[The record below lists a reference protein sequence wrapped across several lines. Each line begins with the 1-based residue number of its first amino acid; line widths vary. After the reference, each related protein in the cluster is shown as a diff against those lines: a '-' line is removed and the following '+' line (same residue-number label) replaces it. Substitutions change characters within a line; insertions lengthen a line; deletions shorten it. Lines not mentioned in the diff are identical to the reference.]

1 MRMLQK
7 HYFLMW
13 HSETQYKR
21 ITQRFLVASLTAF
34 LLLNIVW
41 ALSIGHGFDFSSLYA
56 SGQAVRMGLNPYD
69 IYPPLT
75 HYTEEGR
82 FSGGGWNPN
91 LNSPLSLPLL
101 SLLTQVDITTAFYG
115 FFLAGLC
122 LYILI
127 LRRLMKSSP
136 VPITPVRLL
145 WAANITGLWFTL
157 GLGQIYIP
165 LLLLAT
171 TALLLLEQK
180 RYRAAGIVLGT
191 LAALKPNF
199 AIWIGI
205 MLSAGYW
212 SAASFAIL
220 TGAVLSLIPV
230 LLYSPNIY
238 AMWLEA
244 IVKYPKVTY
253 IGNISLQSL
262 GTKLHSPTLGYAL
275 TALVFLWLIGRLIRS
290 RPSILQ
296 ASRIGLTASV
306 LLSPV
311 AWTSYTVFLVP
322 VLFSQSWSAAS
333 GIAAAIF
340 LFPTMLVFYW
350 ADRSQLHA
358 LFVGTIYTIGLLVL
372 LAELAGLEVR
382 SVQRV
387 RDVLAKSARR
397 FARSGSPRPE
407 TMLRAKTAH
416 QATIYGLQEGIK
428 GEQET
433 GHNNKE

>member
-1 MRMLQK
+1 ML
-7 HYFLMW
+7 Y
-13 HSETQYKR
+13 SEVQCKR
-21 ITQRFLVASLTAF
+21 ITQRFLVASLTVF
-34 LLLNIVW
+34 LLFNITW
-41 ALSIGHGFDFSSLYA
+41 ALSIGRGFDFSSLYA
-56 SGQAVRMGLNPYD
+56 SGQAARTGLNPYD

-101 SLLTQVDITTAFYG
+101 SLLAQIDMTVAFYG
-115 FFLAGLC
+115 FFLVGVC

-127 LRRLMKSSP
+127 LHRLVKSSP
-136 VPITPVRLL
+136 VRITPVRLL

-157 GLGQIYIP
+157 GLGQIYMP

-171 TALLLLEQK
+171 AAWLLLEQK
-180 RYRAAGIVLGT
+180 RYRAAGVVLGT

-199 AIWIGI
+199 VIWLGM

-212 SAASFAIL
+212 SVAIFAIL
-220 TGAVLSLIPV
+220 TGAALSLIPA
-230 LLYSPNIY
+230 LLYSPGIY

-244 IVKYPKVTY
+244 TVKYPKAAY
-253 IGNISLQSL
+253 IDNISLQSL
-262 GTKLHSPTLGYAL
+262 GTKLHSPALGYVL
-275 TALVFLWLIGRLIRS
+275 TALVLLWLIDRLVRR

-296 ASRIGLTASV
+296 VSRIGLTASV

-311 AWTSYTVFLVP
+311 AWPSYTVFLVP
-322 VLFSQSWSAAS
+322 VLFTQSWSAAS
-333 GIAAAIF
+333 RVAAAIF

-350 ADRSQLHA
+350 ADKSQFHA

-372 LAELAGLEVR
+372 LAELAGLEIR
-382 SVQRV
+382 SAQRV
-387 RDVLAKSARR
+387 RDVLARSARR
-397 FARSGSPRPE
+397 FARSGSPKPE
-407 TMLRAKTAH
+407 AMLRAKTTR

-433 GHNNKE
+433 GHSNRE